1 MRKEPQLIAQMSRT
15 KDGAHWSVYVC
26 LFGTSTWP
34 ETLLPARRGIPS
46 LAARTAALKRLGFT
60 PLTTDS
66 YWNWVESENTQD
78 SKAPAHLI
86 ASVAVEPVPVPAKS
100 ERLTGNSSRRS

>member
-1 MRKEPQLIAQMSRT
+1 MQKAPQLIAQMSRT

-34 ETLLPARRGIPS
+34 ETLIPARKGIPS
-46 LAARTAALKRLGFT
+46 LAARTAALKRLDYA

-66 YWNWVESENTQD
+66 YWDWVETRNAQD

-86 ASVAVEPVPVPAKS
+86 ASVAVVPAPAKS
-100 ERLTGNSSRRS
+100 ESRRTGNNSRRS